1 MMKKYSIHKKISFQ
15 DLAKI
20 KQTFARKLYFAVRRR
35 NLMSIFQNKQY
46 YLPSEPTT
54 TLDLIV
60 HLWMW
65 SISCVLN
72 DLWRR
77 AYRAKT
83 MANT

>member
-1 MMKKYSIHKKISFQ
+1 MKYSTHQKKKTLDLHKQNKHLQ
-15 DLAKI
+15 AN
-20 KQTFARKLYFAVRRR
+20 YFTVKRR
-35 NLMSIFQNKQY
+35 NLMNNFQNKQF
-46 YLPSEPTT
+46 LPSETTT

-77 AYRAKT
+77 FYRAKT

>member
-1 MMKKYSIHKKISFQ
+1 MSF
-15 DLAKI
+15 
-20 KQTFARKLYFAVRRR
+20 
-35 NLMSIFQNKQY
+35 FQNKQY
-46 YLPSEPTT
+46 FLPSEPTT